1 MSVDHISRR
10 SLLSTATKFGIAL
23 SLGAVTTSTL
33 AACGDS
39 DGDSVGGSSE
49 KTLNLGVFTDTT
61 GALAGIGAA
70 HTVAYKMAMDDV
82 NKAGG
87 VLGKPMSITF
97 VDSESDPK
105 AGITKV
111 RQLLEQKIDVLIG
124 GIYSSTR
131 DAVVPLLARQ
141 DSVYLYPM
149 TYEGGACDDHMF
161 VTGAV
166 PVQNLIPAV
175 QQVISQGA
183 KSWVLIGHDYSFP
196 HKANDLVR
204 KLIEAGGGKVL
215 DERYYPLDAT
225 DYSDA
230 VRAITS
236 SKPDGVV
243 NLLTPPGMFTFYK
256 QLATAGYDKPVVA
269 TGFDATVI
277 PAIGADNAASTVVSL
292 DYVEAKDSA
301 SPTFAERFGQAS
313 GDKVK
318 YSPGLSCGGAY
329 RAVRFAA
336 AAANKAGSVRPADI
350 RKALVDLTLDDL
362 PGGSAT
368 LGSDHHTSMTM
379 YVCDFTQASETKV
392 LQSPGVVA
400 SNQPC

>member
-1 MSVDHISRR
+1 MSVDQLSRR
-10 SLLSTATKFGIAL
+10 SLLSSAARLGIAV
-23 SLGAVTTSTL
+23 SLGAFTSSAL
-33 AACGDS
+33 AGCGDS
-39 DGDSVGGSSE
+39 NGDSGSSE
-49 KTLNLGVFTDTT
+49 ETLSLGVFTDTT

-111 RQLLEQKIDVLIG
+111 RQLIEQKIDVLIG

-149 TYEGGACDDHMF
+149 TYEGGACNDNMF

-166 PVQNLIPAV
+166 PQQNLIPAV

-196 HKANDLVR
+196 HKANELVR
-204 KLIEAGGGKVL
+204 KLIESGGGKVL

-236 SKPDGVV
+236 ANPDGVV
-243 NLLTPPGMFTFYK
+243 NLLVPPGMFTFYK
-256 QLATAGYDKPVVA
+256 QLGTAGYTKPVVA

-277 PAIGADNAASTVVSL
+277 PAIGAENAASTVVSL
-292 DYVEAKDSA
+292 DYVDSKDSG
-301 SPTFAERFGQAS
+301 SPTFAERFSEAS

-350 RKALVDLTLDDL
+350 RKALVDLTIDDL

-379 YVCDFTQASETKV
+379 HACGFTAAGETKV
-392 LQSPGVVA
+392 LQSPGLVA
-400 SNQPC
+400 SNQTC